1 MKGQEFVDKLDEFL
15 RSILDEG
22 FWEFKYSSEE
32 DAVVFSNFVAW
43 GFDEDDEEEE

>member
-22 FWEFKYSSEE
+22 FWEFKYSCEE
-32 DAVVFSNFVAW
+32 DAVVFSTFIAW
-43 GFDEDDEEEE
+43 GFDPEEDEDE